1 MYKTCT
7 TGDYRPNP
15 FNVLGSSTTLAAAAA
30 IGDDSGTS
38 RAPPGRSAASMQ
50 HLGGGLS
57 AQEYEH
63 TLTRLLNQK
72 RPWAN
77 RRLTQN
83 ARVSSW
89 ADPVSARDRDSEEA
103 ESGSV
108 RGAQEEDEGGLG
120 HQRQRRSAAGVD
132 DDPEEE
138 LESDLSQLGDSKWK
152 RKEKARFHSLLSVV
166 DGEGMLA
173 EELLGSSGDE
183 EFSEDEG
190 YNVDDMPTMDRRKG
204 VGLDLRR

>member
-1 MYKTCT
+1 VHKTWYT

-15 FNVLGSSTTLAAAAA
+15 FNVLGSSTTLAAAATH
-30 IGDDSGTS
+30 DDSGS
-38 RAPPGRSAASMQ
+38 SKAPPGRSAASMQ

-72 RPWAN
+72 RPRAN

-89 ADPVSARDRDSEEA
+89 ADPVSARDRDSEA

-108 RGAQEEDEGGLG
+108 RGGQEEDEGGLG
-120 HQRQRRSAAGVD
+120 HQRQRRSGVD

-138 LESDLSQLGDSKWK
+138 LESDVSQLGSGGDTKWK

-166 DGEGMLA
+166 DGEGVLA

-183 EFSEDEG
+183 EFSDDEG
-190 YNVDDMPTMDRRKG
+190 YNIHEMPMMDRRKG